1 MKAKRIVA
9 LLLALVM
16 IFGLVGCGG
25 EDEVDPAFVVA
36 KVGDV
41 EVTQREWDAYNE
53 LVFYGSYGY
62 ELSLME
68 EMDGY
73 EESVKYMKNSMLSSL
88 MASKVLKM
96 DYEAQGVDV
105 LGENYE
111 ADAELFLATVKA
123 QIADFIDDHEL
134 TDEEL
139 LAYYE
144 SQMYLSYAMNEVA
157 VAEEEGLKYFEEHKD
172 DFAVAEDMVR
182 ASHILVED
190 EALAKDIIAQYEA
203 GADFAALAAEHGTD
217 GTKTTGGDL
226 GPFVYSD
233 MVEDFSKPAFELG
246 VGEHTK
252 EPVKSDFGYHVILV
266 TDRVNKGE
274 VPPYEWLKDDILY
287 ELDSVA
293 YYEMLDKLMEQYPV
307 EYFVDGECRGLCGK
321 RSSRRR
327 YYSN

>member
-1 MKAKRIVA
+1 MNAKKIVA
-9 LLLALVM
+9 LLLALIM
-16 IFGLVGCGG
+16 IFGLVGCG
-25 EDEVDPAFVVA
+25 DEETLDAATVVA

-41 EVTQREWDAYNE
+41 EVTKGEWDAYNE

-73 EESVKYMKNSMLSSL
+73 EESVQMMKNSMLSSL
-88 MASKVLKM
+88 MASKALKLN
-96 DYEAQGVDV
+96 YEAQGVDV
-105 LGENYE
+105 LGETFE
-111 ADAELFLATVKA
+111 ADAALFLANVKV
-123 QIADFIDDHEL
+123 QIADFIEDHEL
-134 TDEEL
+134 TDEQL
-139 LAYYE
+139 TAYYE

-157 VAEEEGLKYFEEHKD
+157 VAEEEGLAYYKEHKD
-172 DFAVAEDMVR
+172 EFAVTEDTVR
-182 ASHILVED
+182 ASHILVAE
-190 EALAKDIIAQYEA
+190 EELAKDIIAQFEA

-266 TDRVNKGE
+266 TGRVNAGE
-274 VPPYEWLKDDILY
+274 VAPYEWVMNDILR
-287 ELDSVA
+287 ELDSEA
-293 YYEMLDKLMEQYPV
+293 YYVFLDEVLEQYPV
-307 EYFVDGECRGLCGK
+307 EYFVEGFDAE
-321 RSSRRR
+321 
-327 YYSN
+327 

>member
-1 MKAKRIVA
+1 MNAKKIVA
-9 LLLALVM
+9 LLLALIM
-16 IFGLVGCGG
+16 IFGLVGCG
-25 EDEVDPAFVVA
+25 DEETLDAATVVA

-41 EVTQREWDAYNE
+41 EVTKGEWDAYNE

-73 EESVKYMKNSMLSSL
+73 EESVQMMKNSMLSSL
-88 MASKVLKM
+88 MASKALKLN
-96 DYEAQGVDV
+96 YEAQGVDV
-105 LGENYE
+105 LGETFE
-111 ADAELFLATVKA
+111 ADAALFLANVKV
-123 QIADFIDDHEL
+123 QIADFIEDHEL
-134 TDEEL
+134 TDEQL
-139 LAYYE
+139 TAYYE

-157 VAEEEGLKYFEEHKD
+157 VAEEEGLAYYEEHKD
-172 DFAVAEDMVR
+172 EFAVTEDTVR
-182 ASHILVED
+182 ASHILVAE
-190 EALAKDIIAQYEA
+190 EELAKDIIAQFEA

-266 TDRVNKGE
+266 TGRVNAGE
-274 VPPYEWLKDDILY
+274 VAPYEWVMNDILR
-287 ELDSVA
+287 ELDSEA
-293 YYEMLDKLMEQYPV
+293 YYVFLDEVLEQYPV
-307 EYFVDGECRGLCGK
+307 EYFVEGFDAE
-321 RSSRRR
+321 
-327 YYSN
+327 

>member
-1 MKAKRIVA
+1 MQYMNAKKIVA
-9 LLLALVM
+9 LLLALIM
-16 IFGLVGCGG
+16 IFGLVGCG
-25 EDEVDPAFVVA
+25 DEETLDAATVVA

-41 EVTQREWDAYNE
+41 EVTKGEWDAYNE

-73 EESVKYMKNSMLSSL
+73 EESVQMMKNSMLSSL
-88 MASKVLKM
+88 MASKALKLN
-96 DYEAQGVDV
+96 YEAQGVDV
-105 LGENYE
+105 LGETFE
-111 ADAELFLATVKA
+111 ADAALFLANVKV
-123 QIADFIDDHEL
+123 QIADFIEDHEL
-134 TDEEL
+134 TDEQL
-139 LAYYE
+139 TAYYE

-157 VAEEEGLKYFEEHKD
+157 VAEEEGLAYYKEHKD
-172 DFAVAEDMVR
+172 EFAVTEDTVR
-182 ASHILVED
+182 ASHILVAE
-190 EALAKDIIAQYEA
+190 EELAKDIIAQFEA

-266 TDRVNKGE
+266 TGRVNAGE
-274 VPPYEWLKDDILY
+274 VAPYEWVMNDILR
-287 ELDSVA
+287 ELDSEA
-293 YYEMLDKLMEQYPV
+293 YYVFLDEVLEQYPV
-307 EYFVDGECRGLCGK
+307 EYFVEGFDAE
-321 RSSRRR
+321 
-327 YYSN
+327 